1 MEATIDPI
9 RSAPRLEAAI
19 PIRLPD
25 GWHGEV
31 INLSTTG
38 MRVRS
43 IAMLEPGKLIDATLE
58 IRGREVPIKALVVW
72 ADPPEFDIG
81 AAGEIGLAL
90 EQVSQDYLDQLALLF
105 ADSK

>member
-1 MEATIDPI
+1 
-9 RSAPRLEAAI
+9 
-19 PIRLPD
+19 
-25 GWHGEV
+25 
-31 INLSTTG
+31 

-58 IRGREVPIKALVVW
+58 LKGREVPVKALVVW

-90 EQVSQDYLDQLALLF
+90 EQVSEDYLELLALLF